1 MKRFVLKPE
10 PAGSRPDYR
19 IDYASVLN
27 PAQYKAV
34 AHGGGPALV
43 VAGAGTGKT
52 RTLVYRVARL
62 IESGVEPDQIVLLT
76 FTRRAAE
83 DMLDRAS
90 SLLDGRCRLVR
101 GGTFHAFCHGLLS
114 RYLPP
119 YTLLDAE
126 DASDVMQLARSQSG
140 AARNSSLF
148 PNKHTL
154 LAIHSAQVN
163 RQESVDDIVTERHPS
178 HLAALDAIK
187 DVLTR
192 YAEHKSDQHLLDF
205 DDLLVRTLDLL
216 RTDAAVK
223 GRVSGGIRHLLLDE
237 FQDVNA
243 LQVELAT
250 ELCAVHGNIM
260 AVGDDAQSI
269 YGFRGSDHRHI
280 MSFGVRFPGA
290 VVVTLEEN
298 YRSVQPI
305 LNVANGLLN
314 TTKQV
319 YPKRLTA
326 TRGHGELPALVRA
339 GTVEEQTRFIGQMV
353 LQLRESGTDLSQ
365 IAVLFR
371 NSRDSFDLETG
382 LTQRGIPFV
391 KFGGLRLSEAAHV
404 KDVLSILRILVNPAD
419 GVAWNRALALLDGV
433 GPKTA
438 ADFFAQ
444 IRSDA
449 YDWTAGV
456 RYKDQIKELL
466 TLLTQLKESRPQPS
480 SALRRIVAWY
490 APILRKKF
498 DDHIKRAQDL
508 DVLMEMAERYGSYA
522 ELVTKLSLEPID
534 ATAVDVS
541 GGEAGEKPLVLSTI
555 HSAKGLEWKVVF
567 VLQCLDGVIP
577 SLYSIDHPEQ
587 VDEELRLMYVAA
599 TRAQDM
605 LFFTYPAL
613 ARSGGGAYFT
623 KPSRFLDGFPESD
636 LETWLLV
643 EEGSG
648 FKALD
653 DPTMTSDVPQDPD
666 NRDDGEAD
674 AGRQFEVPM
683 PLMLHPDDACDSCQ
697 PKDEQGEDKQ

>member
-1 MKRFVLKPE
+1 MKRFVLKSE
-10 PAGSRPDYR
+10 SAERIPDYR

-62 IESGVEPDQIVLLT
+62 IESGVDPDQIVLLT
-76 FTRRAAE
+76 FTRRAADE
-83 DMLDRAS
+83 MLERAAT
-90 SLLDGRCRLVR
+90 LLDGRCRLVR
-101 GGTFHAFCHGLLS
+101 GGTFHGFCHGLLS
-114 RYLPP
+114 QHLPP

-126 DASDVMQLARSQSG
+126 DALDVMHHVRSQSG
-140 AARNSSLF
+140 AARNGSLF
-148 PNKHTL
+148 PNKNTL

-163 RQESVDDIVTERHPS
+163 RQESVDDIVSDRHAA
-178 HLAALDAIK
+178 HLPALDAIK
-187 DVLTR
+187 EVLIR
-192 YAEHKSDQHLLDF
+192 YTEHKTDQHLLDF

-216 RTDAAVK
+216 RSDAAVK
-223 GRVSGGIRHLLLDE
+223 GRISGGIRHLLLDE
-237 FQDVNA
+237 FQDANA
-243 LQVELAT
+243 LQVDLAA
-250 ELCAVHGNIM
+250 ELCAVHGAIM

-290 VVVTLEEN
+290 VVITLEEN

-305 LNVANGLLN
+305 LNVANGLLSSA
-314 TTKQV
+314 KQV
-319 YPKRLTA
+319 YPKRLSA
-326 TRGHGELPALVRA
+326 IRGHGELPALVKARS
-339 GTVEEQTRFIGQMV
+339 VEEQSRFICQMV
-353 LQLRESGTDLSQ
+353 LNLRESGTDLGQ
-365 IAVLFR
+365 IAILFR
-371 NSRDSFDLETG
+371 NSRDSFDLETA

-419 GVAWNRALALLDGV
+419 GVAWNRALGLLDGV

-444 IRSDA
+444 IRTDA

-466 TLLTQLKESRPQPS
+466 TLLTHLKESRPKPS
-480 SALRRIVAWY
+480 TALRRIVEWY
-490 APILRKKF
+490 SPVMRKKF
-498 DDHIKRAQDL
+498 EDHTKRSQDL
-508 DVLMEMAERYGSYA
+508 DVLMEMAERYGTYA

-534 ATAVDVS
+534 ATAIDVA
-541 GGEAGEKPLVLSTI
+541 GAEAGEKPLVLSTI

-567 VLQCLDGVIP
+567 ILQCLDGVIP
-577 SLYSIDHPEQ
+577 SLYSIDNPDQ
-587 VDEELRLMYVAA
+587 VDEELRLLYVAA

-605 LFFTYPAL
+605 LLFTYPAL
-613 ARSGGGAYFT
+613 ARSGGGTYFT
-623 KPSRFLDGFPESD
+623 KPSRFLDGFPETD
-636 LETWLLV
+636 LEPWLLV
-643 EEGSG
+643 EEASG

-653 DPTMTSDVPQDPD
+653 DPTMTADVPQNPEY
-666 NRDDGEAD
+666 G
-674 AGRQFEVPM
+674 
-683 PLMLHPDDACDSCQ
+683 
-697 PKDEQGEDKQ
+697 EQG